1 MKLPQTTKGRIAA
14 IVAAAVVAFLVLS
27 QLFVPG
33 LGEKAIRD
41 RLTANGGV
49 ADVSISAFPAI
60 RLLWGRGDSLKV
72 NGDGLNID
80 VDQNGDPAVLGN
92 LDRFGD
98 VEIVLDNSEAGPF
111 RIESFVLARHGEGA
125 YSLDAR
131 TATSASQLAA
141 YGVDEADL
149 PGAGI
154 VGTILDFTG
163 LGGKDIPVDLD
174 LEMTSDDGRIEVTD
188 GGGTVAGLP
197 TGPLAELITRAIVI
211 KL

>member
-1 MKLPQTTKGRIAA
+1 VKLPQTTKGRIAA

-33 LGEKAIRD
+33 LGEKAIHD

-49 ADVSISAFPAI
+49 ADVSISAFPAM
-60 RLLWGRGDSLKV
+60 RLLWGHGDSLKV
-72 NGDGLNID
+72 KGDGLSID
-80 VDQNGDPAVLGN
+80 VDQNGDPAVLDN

-98 VEIVLDNSEAGPF
+98 VEIV
-111 RIESFVLARHGEGA
+111 VLARHGEGA

-141 YGVDEADL
+141 YGIDEADL

>member
-1 MKLPQTTKGRIAA
+1 MKLPQTTRGRIVA
-14 IVAAAVVAFLVLS
+14 IGGAAVVLFLVLC

-33 LGEKAIRD
+33 LGEKAVRD

-60 RLLWGRGDSLKV
+60 RLLWGDGDSLKV
-72 NGDGLNID
+72 KGDGLNLEL
-80 VDQNGDPAVLGN
+80 DQNGDPAVLDN
-92 LDRFGD
+92 LDRFGS
-98 VEIVLDNSEAGPF
+98 VEVVLDNSQAGPF
-111 RIESFVLARHGEGA
+111 RVDSLVLARHGDQP
-125 YSLDAR
+125 YSLTAR
-131 TATSASQLAA
+131 TSTSASQLAA
-141 YGVDEADL
+141 YGIDRADL

-163 LGGKDIPVDLD
+163 LGGKDVPVDLD
-174 LEMTSDDGRIEVTD
+174 LEMTSDNGRVVVVG

>member
-1 MKLPQTTKGRIAA
+1 VKLPQTTKGRIAA

-33 LGEKAIRD
+33 LGEKAIHD

-49 ADVSISAFPAI
+49 ADVSISAFPAM
-60 RLLWGRGDSLKV
+60 RLLWGHGDSLKV
-72 NGDGLNID
+72 KGDGLSID
-80 VDQNGDPAVLGN
+80 VDQNGDPAVLDN

-111 RIESFVLARHGEGA
+111 RIDSFVLARHGEGA

-141 YGVDEADL
+141 YGIDEADL